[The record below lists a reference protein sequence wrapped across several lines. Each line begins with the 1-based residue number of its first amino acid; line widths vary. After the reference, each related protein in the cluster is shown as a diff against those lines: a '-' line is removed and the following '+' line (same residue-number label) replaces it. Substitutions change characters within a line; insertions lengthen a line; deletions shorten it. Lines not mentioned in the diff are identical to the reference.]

1 MIHLKAF
8 RKANKLTQKDLA
20 QYQGVHHSFI
30 ANIET
35 GRSSLPNEQLDKILS
50 NTNGWDI
57 NMLRNNVTSI
67 MTRASGNSN
76 ASIQINS
83 NNNNKPDANK
93 MDLENAELRL
103 KLASLQRDIESL
115 TQQLAEEKR
124 RSEQYWEMIQKLM
137 K

>member
-1 MIHLKAF
+1 MIDLKAF

-20 QYQGVHHSFI
+20 EYLGVHHSFI

-35 GRSSLPNEQLDKILS
+35 GRSLLPNEQLDKILS
-50 NTNGWDI
+50 NTNGWDVS
-57 NMLRNNVTSI
+57 MLRNNVTSI

-83 NNNNKPDANK
+83 NNNNNSDANK
-93 MDLENAELRL
+93 MELENAELRL

>member
-1 MIHLKAF
+1 MIDLKAF

-20 QYQGVHHSFI
+20 KYLGVHHSFI

-35 GRSSLPNEQLDKILS
+35 GRSLLPNEQLDKILS

-57 NMLRNNVTSI
+57 SMLRNNVTSI

-83 NNNNKPDANK
+83 NNNNKPDSNK
-93 MDLENAELRL
+93 KDLENAELRL

-115 TQQLAEEKR
+115 TQQLTEEKR
-124 RSEQYWEMIQKLM
+124 RSEQYWEMIQRLM

>member
-1 MIHLKAF
+1 MIDLKAF

-20 QYQGVHHSFI
+20 EYLGVHHSFI